1 MLEVKNL
8 CKQYKTNKV
17 LESLSIKIET
27 NDFVGL
33 VGPNGVGK
41 STLIGCICG
50 IVRHD
55 SGEIFLDGS
64 SIAKNPCITK
74 CKIGTCFQESI
85 IDRFFN
91 VFDTVRFNAMYHGL
105 NRQEAIHQTNNILRK
120 LKLFDKRHLFGE
132 ELSGGMKK
140 RFQIA
145 QTLVHDPD
153 LVIFDEPSAGA
164 DLELKEDL
172 HRILRDI
179 HLDKNKTIILTS
191 HYLEEICSLTT
202 RILMLNNGQVVKDI
216 KKEVD
221 SSFDDGTVRS
231 LYKEMYFR
239 A

>member
-8 CKQYKTNKV
+8 CKQYEANTVLTN
-17 LESLSIKIET
+17 LSVQIEM

-33 VGPNGVGK
+33 VGPNGIGK

-50 IVRHD
+50 IVKYD
-55 SGEIFLDGS
+55 SGEIFLNGIS
-64 SIAKNPCITK
+64 VAKNPYITK
-74 CKIGTCFQESI
+74 CKIGTCFQENI

-105 NRQEAIHQTNNILRK
+105 NRKEAIHRTNNILIK
-120 LKLFDKRHLFGE
+120 LKLFDKRYLFGE

-153 LVIFDEPSAGA
+153 LIILDEPSAGA

-172 HRILRDI
+172 HRILKEI
-179 HLDKNKTIILTS
+179 HQDKNKTIILTS

-216 KKEVD
+216 KKGVAN
-221 SSFDDGTVRS
+221 SFDNGTVES
-231 LYKEMYFR
+231 LYKKMYFR